1 MIKLLLVED
10 EETIRT
16 GIRSVITGLA
26 DGFEIVKEAA
36 SGKEALSYLQ
46 TDVPDAIITDIR
58 MREMDGLTLIAKVRE
73 WYADM
78 PLVIISGYGDF
89 EYAQQ
94 ALRHGVA
101 DYLLKPIDRA
111 AMLKALERI
120 RGLIDKERGIAL
132 PAGPE
137 EEQAIPPGDGRKLI
151 RKLKAHIDGHPDGDL
166 RLQTLAEL
174 VHLSPVYLSKLF
186 KQETGENL
194 SDYIMAARLARA
206 KYLLA
211 GTELKIYDVARLSG
225 YQSPKHFMLVFKKA
239 TGVTPGVYREEH
251 GG

>member
-10 EETIRT
+10 EETIRA

-26 DGFEIVKEAA
+26 DGFEIAEEAGN
-36 SGKEALSYLQ
+36 GKEALGYLQ
-46 TDVPDAIITDIR
+46 SNVPDAILTDIR

-73 WYADM
+73 RYPDM

-94 ALRHGVA
+94 ALRYGVT

-111 AMLKALERI
+111 SMLKALERI
-120 RGLIDKERGIAL
+120 RSLVDKGRGKSHRTES
-132 PAGPE
+132 E
-137 EEQAIPPGDGRKLI
+137 EKELPPGDGRKLI

-186 KQETGENL
+186 KQETSDNL

-206 KYLLA
+206 KHLLA
-211 GTELKIYDVARLSG
+211 STELKIYDVARLSG

-239 TGVTPGVYREEH
+239 TGVSPGSYREEH
-251 GG
+251 GV